1 MCTIKGKQKQEV
13 NKMTN
18 IILMLALSVSLFASP
33 VSKIETT
40 ETGALITFEDGTGYY
55 WEAE

>member
-1 MCTIKGKQKQEV
+1 MA
-13 NKMTN
+13 NL
-18 IILMLALSVSLFASP
+18 ILMLALSVSLFASP

-40 ETGALITFEDGTGYY
+40 ETGVLITFEDGTGYY

>member
-1 MCTIKGKQKQEV
+1 MA
-13 NKMTN
+13 NL
-18 IILMLALSVSLFASP
+18 ILMLALSVSLFASP

-55 WEAE
+55 WEAEWWEN